1 MTCVGKMFSSRA
13 VRRRLPQPRWLPIVF
28 AFLLTSTGCTSTPSA
43 SAGRSPEQKDEIKNL
58 VQAGK
63 IFECR
68 LSSADWTIL
77 GDVSQAQMFKSE
89 GKWAL
94 IYEALLRSGPRS
106 VFQPLQA
113 NFSFNGDG
121 IAMGQR
127 GAPRVTDVKTFEDTN
142 RNRWFVSRSQMANS
156 ELFSGLVEVLA
167 NGKNFRSVIPVP
179 AGESV
184 QQIWPSL
191 PAVSGVANIVVRS
204 TPSDDSGTGNDD
216 ESIFRWYQ
224 VGLADNSAKL
234 ITLYKP
240 RQENIQPAGFISM
253 ERTTEPVA
261 VTIVQPRLDT
271 ADADP
276 RAGDQTTKISL
287 RRIFTRAPA
296 ERIVFAAKG
305 SFSSLTLSD
314 SSVAPSTHLSWI
326 LTPLRGGNR
335 YLQTVTLPV
344 RFIPERYFSRPTA
357 RDFESF
363 LATEINYDANT
374 PDFSFNLSKDNQ
386 PIPVLAWWGKLEN
399 DVALLVQVLSPA
411 FRSLR
416 GNVLKSVDG
425 TALGVQFQPSLAII
439 PPKPYNRVMY
449 FSAAPTQSEKS
460 IMILSNRS
468 DSADISKESNLYLCL
483 F

>member
-1 MTCVGKMFSSRA
+1 MTCVGKMFSSLTVKRTPHQHS
-13 VRRRLPQPRWLPIVF
+13 VLPLIVT
-28 AFLLTSTGCTSTPSA
+28 LLFIVTGCA
-43 SAGRSPEQKDEIKNL
+43 SAQVAATGRTPEQKDEIKNL

-68 LSSADWTIL
+68 LSSADWTIP

-127 GAPRVTDVKTFEDTN
+127 DAPRVTDVKTFEDSN
-142 RNRWFVSRSQMANS
+142 RNRWFVSRSKMTNS
-156 ELFSGLVEVLA
+156 ELFSGLVEVLS

-191 PAVSGVANIVVRS
+191 PAVSGFANIVVRS

-240 RQENIQPAGFISM
+240 KRENIQPAGFISM
-253 ERTTEPVA
+253 EKTTEPVA
-261 VTIVQPRLDT
+261 VTIVQPRLDS

-287 RRIFTRAPA
+287 RRIFTRTPS
-296 ERIVFAAKG
+296 ERVVFSAKG

-314 SSVAPSTHLSWI
+314 SSVAPSTHLAWI

-335 YLQTVTLPV
+335 FLQTVTLPV
-344 RFIPERYFSRPTA
+344 RFVPERYFSRPTA

-386 PIPVLAWWGKLEN
+386 LIPVLAWWGNLEN
-399 DVALLVQVLSPA
+399 DVALLVQVLNPA
-411 FRSLR
+411 FRSLK
-416 GNVLKSVDG
+416 GNLLKTEDG
-425 TALGVQFQPSLAII
+425 TALGVQFQPSLAIV

-468 DSADISKESNLYLCL
+468 DSADVSKESNLYLCL